1 MIVLLLL
8 PFSSSLSTACK
19 DVIVVGDATAGDFN
33 ILMKVRDPSRP
44 GPQVLCMVYP
54 GYRYRYH
61 LPNIKGNEKEYVVD
75 HKFIG
80 VVTEGDAPPN
90 IVKAGIALSD
100 AGIAYGDADSPSYWI
115 NPLRTS
121 WDDFDWIR
129 YACQSADDEDEA
141 IDLLKE
147 VVDMHAPGVSE
158 NLFVV
163 GPRKAYVMEGDV
175 VRYSI
180 KEIKDIL
187 VMSNYPKDLW
197 KYRLIRR
204 VFISKSFDLEKERFV
219 RKGSIVRLGGVLGI
233 KVVDIEKNG
242 VYVKLWPLGKDVF
255 IKVKEGKLVDPFWV
269 EVLRIDGKR
278 VDLRVCYKYKVWEK
292 EILDRLKERYGKID
306 VKDLMNLSRLHV
318 DDIKGIRGMCERFN
332 KATAI
337 CKIPYRH
344 YEYLSCMW
352 FAPDQCSSIYIPV
365 HICCKEILD
374 PYENGDAAEL
384 ARKILNLFGHGGFSS
399 YASKVEDIFI
409 SEVEK
414 AEKIA
419 RSLIE
424 KGEDPSDFLTNIDL
438 ELQRQ
443 AYLTELFVVSLR
455 EKEKVIPIIWGKDY
469 RSSISKFLTLS
480 DDLDKKDLE
489 LLGEI
494 AKSIA
499 RLRFEELKVTGNLS
513 EDRFEF
519 FESGV
524 KEMEE
529 GNFKQGFSKIY
540 AFLSGEYEKEPK
552 HDREKIDYAILIVVS
567 LFLLV
572 IFAVVLVLKE
582 NKV

>member
-1 MIVLLLL
+1 M
-8 PFSSSLSTACK
+8 
-19 DVIVVGDATAGDFN
+19 
-33 ILMKVRDPSRP
+33 
-44 GPQVLCMVYP
+44 
-54 GYRYRYH
+54 
-61 LPNIKGNEKEYVVD
+61 
-75 HKFIG
+75 
-80 VVTEGDAPPN
+80 
-90 IVKAGIALSD
+90 
-100 AGIAYGDADSPSYWI
+100 
-115 NPLRTS
+115 
-121 WDDFDWIR
+121 
-129 YACQSADDEDEA
+129 
-141 IDLLKE
+141 
-147 VVDMHAPGVSE
+147 
-158 NLFVV
+158 
-163 GPRKAYVMEGDV
+163 
-175 VRYSI
+175 
-180 KEIKDIL
+180 
-187 VMSNYPKDLW
+187 
-197 KYRLIRR
+197 
-204 VFISKSFDLEKERFV
+204 
-219 RKGSIVRLGGVLGI
+219 
-233 KVVDIEKNG
+233 
-242 VYVKLWPLGKDVF
+242 
-255 IKVKEGKLVDPFWV
+255 
-269 EVLRIDGKR
+269 
-278 VDLRVCYKYKVWEK
+278 DLRVCYKYKVWEK

-374 PYENGDAAEL
+374 PYENGDAAKL

-443 AYLTELFVVSLR
+443 AYLTELFIVSLR

-469 RSSISKFLTLS
+469 RSSISKFLALS
-480 DDLDKKDLE
+480 DDLDKKDLK

-513 EDRFEF
+513 DDRFEF
-519 FESGV
+519 FESEV

-572 IFAVVLVLKE
+572 IFAVVLVLRE

>member
-1 MIVLLLL
+1 
-8 PFSSSLSTACK
+8 
-19 DVIVVGDATAGDFN
+19 
-33 ILMKVRDPSRP
+33 
-44 GPQVLCMVYP
+44 
-54 GYRYRYH
+54 
-61 LPNIKGNEKEYVVD
+61 
-75 HKFIG
+75 
-80 VVTEGDAPPN
+80 
-90 IVKAGIALSD
+90 
-100 AGIAYGDADSPSYWI
+100 
-115 NPLRTS
+115 
-121 WDDFDWIR
+121 
-129 YACQSADDEDEA
+129 
-141 IDLLKE
+141 
-147 VVDMHAPGVSE
+147 
-158 NLFVV
+158 
-163 GPRKAYVMEGDV
+163 
-175 VRYSI
+175 
-180 KEIKDIL
+180 
-187 VMSNYPKDLW
+187 MSNYPKDLW

-204 VFISKSFDLEKERFV
+204 VFISKSFDLEKERSV

-242 VYVKLWPLGKDVF
+242 VYIKLWPLGKDVF

-374 PYENGDAAEL
+374 PYENGDAAKL

-443 AYLTELFVVSLR
+443 AYLTELFIVSLR

-469 RSSISKFLTLS
+469 RSSISKFLALS
-480 DDLDKKDLE
+480 DDLDKKDLK

-513 EDRFEF
+513 DDRFEF

-572 IFAVVLVLKE
+572 IFAVVLVLRE